1 MIIDSATIHVRSGK
15 GGDGAATFRREKYI
29 PKGGPD
35 GGDGG
40 DGGSVVLVASNE
52 VDTLLDFAGRHH
64 WHAAPGE
71 NGMGKG
77 CYGKSAED
85 LHVRLPPG
93 TLVYD
98 ADTGELIV
106 DLDQP
111 GKTHVVAQ
119 GGKGGR
125 GNIHFAT
132 STNQAPRTAEPG
144 GPAEER
150 ALRLELKLIADVGL
164 IGKPNAGK
172 STLLSVISKAT
183 PKIAD
188 YPFTTLE
195 PNLGIADLPGRRAGA
210 HTGRRIVFADI
221 PGLIEHAHEGAGL
234 GVRFLRHV
242 ERTKLLVH
250 LIEIDPTDG
259 HDPVENYRIIR
270 RELAGYSPELA
281 AKPELI
287 ALSKIELVGG
297 PDDQAAAVQM
307 IERELGQPVR
317 PISAATGVGLPE
329 LLEACWERLGKDE
342 AEQAVWTA

>member
-40 DGGSVVLVASNE
+40 DGGSVILLASPE

-64 WHAAPGE
+64 WHAEPGH
-71 NGMGKG
+71 NGMSKG
-77 CYGKSAED
+77 CDGKSAAD

-98 ADTGELIV
+98 AQTDELIV
-106 DLDQP
+106 DLDQV
-111 GKTHVVAQ
+111 GKTHVIAM

-125 GNIHFAT
+125 GNVHFAT
-132 STNQAPRTAEPG
+132 PTNQAPRTAEPG
-144 GPAEER
+144 GPAEQR
-150 ALRLELKLIADVGL
+150 TLRLELKLIADVGL

-195 PNLGIADLPGRRAGA
+195 PNLGIAELPGRAA
-210 HTGRRIVFADI
+210 HTHTGRRIIFADI

-250 LIEIDPTDG
+250 LIEIDPSDG
-259 HDPVENYRIIR
+259 HDPVENYRAIR
-270 RELAGYSPELA
+270 NELAGYSPQLA

-287 ALSKIELVGG
+287 ALSKMELVGG
-297 PDDQAAAVQM
+297 ADDQAAAVEM
-307 IERELGQPVR
+307 IQHELGQPVL
-317 PISAATGVGLPE
+317 PISAATGVGLNE
-329 LLEACWERLGKDE
+329 LLEACWSRLGKDE
-342 AEQAVWTA
+342 AEQAAWSV